1 MNKKFKKLST
11 VMIGVIV
18 SSAIMITNASAA
30 SVYLS
35 TSESSDESSSIEL
48 SRDVTVSGKNEG
60 SSKYSVYF
68 ITKYAEPG
76 KGWEVKAEPLVQIGN
91 SLGSTP
97 YNVSISS
104 SWKLELNPK
113 GWGTKN
119 CTANGQ
125 IK

>member
-11 VMIGVIV
+11 LMMGVIV
-18 SSAIMITNASAA
+18 STSIMTTNASAA
-30 SVYLS
+30 KVYLS
-35 TSESSDESSSIEL
+35 TSETSDESSSVGL
-48 SRDVTVSGKNEG
+48 SKSVTVSGKNEG

-76 KGWEVKAEPLVQIGN
+76 KSWKTKAEPLVSIGT
-91 SLGSTP
+91 SLSSRTYSVST
-97 YNVSISS
+97 SS

-119 CTANGQ
+119 CTANGE
-125 IK
+125 I